1 MRFALEW
8 GDGGISKPLRV
19 DPAKRS
25 MGGSRWLDCRGKD
38 GETTRRPHRG
48 SLRPPRFPT
57 VHATDSRNRRSLG
70 LALTAVGG
78 SRPYKTGTIG
88 YSTKCVLWDSA
99 NFAFTEF
106 SDGRIAPVDTYE
118 RGGLRSAFLH
128 ASRLW
133 AGTKSTA
140 IPQGSRTR
148 KPPPSRSS
156 VAMPAAR
163 TRSRTA
169 STASGSSSTTVQW
182 RRPTLP
188 LGTGGTPSPRQMLKP
203 RWWW

>member
-88 YSTKCVLWDSA
+88 YSTKCVFMGFCELRVDGVLWK
-99 NFAFTEF
+99 F
-106 SDGRIAPVDTYE
+106 
-118 RGGLRSAFLH
+118 
-128 ASRLW
+128 
-133 AGTKSTA
+133 
-140 IPQGSRTR
+140 
-148 KPPPSRSS
+148 
-156 VAMPAAR
+156 AAR
-163 TRSRTA
+163 FNTKFTRN
-169 STASGSSSTTVQW
+169 
-182 RRPTLP
+182 
-188 LGTGGTPSPRQMLKP
+188 SPFE
-203 RWWW
+203 